1 MIDKRSKAAS
11 SPAQR
16 TLIMK
21 DTLSALVVYG
31 RQEISS
37 PAGFIYSVFVSYIFL
52 YFTNYFTFTEFNI
65 YILFNNLK
73 IKPLSG

>member
-21 DTLSALVVYG
+21 GTLSTSVAYG

-37 PAGFIYSVFVSYIFL
+37 PP
-52 YFTNYFTFTEFNI
+52 EFNTNI
-65 YILFNNLK
+65 FSLTF
-73 IKPLSG
+73 